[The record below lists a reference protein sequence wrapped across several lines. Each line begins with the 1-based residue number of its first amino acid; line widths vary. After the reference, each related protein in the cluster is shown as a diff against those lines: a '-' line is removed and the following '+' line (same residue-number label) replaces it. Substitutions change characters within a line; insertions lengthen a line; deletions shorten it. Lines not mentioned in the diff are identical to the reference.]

1 MGRLIAEITLF
12 TYDRARHER
21 KQGALWIMQAA
32 MDVQMRAEDIL
43 SCALDIGE
51 HMLNSNAE
59 VYRVEETI
67 SRVCYAYGMERV
79 DAFAIPNSIV
89 VTLTPKDGRPVTQ
102 TRRIKTA
109 STNLDRVEHLNQLSR
124 EICRTTPE
132 PEEVRRRVAEITQ
145 DKKQSIWWTLGAN
158 IISTS
163 GFSAFFGGSWRD
175 VIAAGFAGLIVTILQ
190 KFMKVRSSNVLYNVI
205 LSAVTGACAYF
216 SVKWGLADNVDKI
229 VIGGIMLFIPGME
242 MTNGIRDMM
251 WGDIFAGL
259 SHLCEAI
266 IIAVGIAVG
275 AAGTVAILGGLLG

>member
-1 MGRLIAEITLF
+1 MVDTQRRI
-12 TYDRARHER
+12 
-21 KQGALWIMQAA
+21 
-32 MDVQMRAEDIL
+32 EDIL

-67 SRVCYAYGMERV
+67 SRVCLAYGAKRV

-89 VTLTPKDGRPVTQ
+89 VTFTPEQGSPVTQ
-102 TRRIKTA
+102 TRRIRSA
-109 STNLDRVEHLNQLSR
+109 ATNLDRVDQLNQLSR
-124 EICRTTPE
+124 DICRATPD
-132 PEEVRRRVAEITQ
+132 PGEVRRCVAEITA
-145 DKKQSIWWTLGAN
+145 DKKISWLWTLAAN
-158 IISTS
+158 VISTA

-175 VIAAGFAGLIVTILQ
+175 VLAAGFAGFVVTILQ
-190 KFMKVRSSNVLYNVI
+190 RFWRVRSSNVLYNVI
-205 LSAVTGACAYF
+205 LSAITGACAF
-216 SVKWGLADNVDKI
+216 LCVKLGLADNVDKI

-242 MTNGIRDMM
+242 MTNGIRDLM

-275 AAGTVAILGGLLG
+275 AAGMVAILGGIFA